1 MTCIPISFQFT
12 IQCTNIISAIIL
24 SKTEI
29 NINVHFPQ
37 VIHGNV
43 PGLTHH
49 VYFIRAGKCEI
60 VKKVGFV
67 RCVSPFLR
75 PDLILQGSKSDK
87 ADPKKFLNKPY
98 GRRLRRLTPE
108 DHFLTVL
115 TLTAGE
121 YFGVGKYKY
130 HGMWNTRKYCSAVNI
145 NFKITNQYYLMKLTI
160 FFLSKTNMFIVLL
173 FYLNL
178 TSVT

>member
-1 MTCIPISFQFT
+1 MYI
-12 IQCTNIISAIIL
+12 
-24 SKTEI
+24 
-29 NINVHFPQ
+29 FPQ

-130 HGMWNTRKYCSAVNI
+130 HGMWNTRKYCSAVNK
-145 NFKITNQYYLMKLTI
+145 NSKITNQYYLMKLTI

>member
-1 MTCIPISFQFT
+1 M
-12 IQCTNIISAIIL
+12 
-24 SKTEI
+24 
-29 NINVHFPQ
+29 
-37 VIHGNV
+37 IHGNV
-43 PGLTHH
+43 PGQTHH
-49 VYFIRAGKCEI
+49 VFFISAGKCEI

-75 PDLILQGSKSDK
+75 PQLILQGSKSEK

-108 DHFLTVL
+108 DHYLTVL

-130 HGMWNTRKYCSAVNI
+130 HGMGEHLKITCSAENKNVQNANFTSVNK
-145 NFKITNQYYLMKLTI
+145 F
-160 FFLSKTNMFIVLL
+160 VLL
-173 FYLNL
+173 KTKCLNCL
-178 TSVT
+178 IILFEYNDCNFTD

>member
-1 MTCIPISFQFT
+1 MYI
-12 IQCTNIISAIIL
+12 
-24 SKTEI
+24 
-29 NINVHFPQ
+29 FPQ

-145 NFKITNQYYLMKLTI
+145 NFKITNQYNYLMKLTI